1 MSDSTI
7 SSNPRIAVL
16 SGGVGAER
24 EVSLQSG
31 QSLADALE
39 SVGQV
44 DLIDLVETKLPS
56 ELDPASHIV
65 FPIIHGT
72 FGEDGTLQALL
83 EEAGFAYAG
92 CDSKSSRL
100 CMHKGNSKD
109 LVSEVCAGGPRYK
122 IS

>member
-83 EEAGFAYAG
+83 EEAGFVFRG
-92 CDSKSSRL
+92 RCFCRGRQKR
-100 CMHKGNSKD
+100 
-109 LVSEVCAGGPRYK
+109 
-122 IS
+122 I

>member
-24 EVSLQSG
+24 SFCQSG

-39 SVGQV
+39 SVAQV

-56 ELDPASHIV
+56 GVDQASHIV

-83 EEAGFAYAG
+83 ERSWF
-92 CDSKSSRL
+92 CL
-100 CMHKGNSKD
+100 CW
-109 LVSEVCAGGPRYK
+109 L
-122 IS
+122 